1 MDKIQV
7 DILGLSNS
15 QAGTNAYALILKESE
30 GARQLPIV
38 IGAPEAQAIA
48 NELEGV
54 RPQRPMTHDL
64 MKQIID
70 ALGAT
75 VREVVITSLQDGTFY
90 AAVIF
95 DYSDIEID
103 ARPSDAI
110 ALAVRC
116 GVPIYVTEEIL
127 EEAGYKQ
134 DDDEASK
141 ESSATSPEDV
151 AEDLEDQQQGRMSGA
166 RSARQRL
173 EEELARAISSEDYER
188 AAQLRDELSNLLDE
202 NA

>member
-151 AEDLEDQQQGRMSGA
+151 AEDLEDQQQGRTSGA

>member
-1 MDKIQV
+1 MHKIQV

-30 GARQLPIV
+30 GVRQLPIV

-70 ALGAT
+70 TLGAT
-75 VREVVITSLQDGTFY
+75 VREVAITSLQDGTFY
-90 AAVIF
+90 ASVIF

-116 GVPIYVTEEIL
+116 GVPIFVTEEIL
-127 EEAGYKQ
+127 EEAGYRP
-134 DDDEASK
+134 DDDETSEA
-141 ESSATSPEDV
+141 EPGSADDV
-151 AEDLEDQQQGRMSGA
+151 VEDLEEQPHGGPSGV
-166 RSARQRL
+166 RSGRQRL
-173 EEELARAISSEDYER
+173 EEELARAIGSEDYER
-188 AAQLRDELSNLLDE
+188 AAQLRDELSNLQDDDG
-202 NA
+202 